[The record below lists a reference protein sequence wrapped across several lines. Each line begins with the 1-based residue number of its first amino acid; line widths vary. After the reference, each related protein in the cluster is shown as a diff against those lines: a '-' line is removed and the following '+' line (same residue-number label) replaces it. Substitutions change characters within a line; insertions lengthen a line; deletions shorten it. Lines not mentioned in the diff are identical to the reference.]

1 MLHRVVLKLL
11 ISPKYAILPWSAARD
26 FPADRFCHVYRG
38 RSSMADLCAEVFFL
52 IVGGQQESVHPGHS
66 GGYV

>member
-1 MLHRVVLKLL
+1 MLFYPGVLLEISLL
-11 ISPKYAILPWSAARD
+11 TDSVMFTEAGHLWLIYVL
-26 FPADRFCHVYRG
+26 RF
-38 RSSMADLCAEVFFL
+38 FFL

>member
-1 MLHRVVLKLL
+1 
-11 ISPKYAILPWSAARD
+11 
-26 FPADRFCHVYRG
+26 
-38 RSSMADLCAEVFFL
+38 MADLCAEVFFL